1 MSAFVVRL
9 ADVDDAGG
17 IARVHVE
24 SWRETYARLVEPG
37 ELDVLSVER
46 RADRWRTMLS
56 DGTVA
61 WVADDAR
68 GTFGFASVVADD
80 SPEAPR
86 PLVLACIY
94 VLADRLGSGAG
105 QALLDAALG
114 DAPASLFVAED
125 NPRAIRFYERNG
137 FTLDGRSEEH
147 LMVRTAIRSVR
158 MVR

>member
-1 MSAFVVRL
+1 MSDYVVRR
-9 ADVDDAGG
+9 ADVKDAEG

-37 ELDVLSVER
+37 ELDALSVER
-46 RADRWRTMLS
+46 RADRWRAMLS
-56 DGTVA
+56 DGALA

-80 SPEAPR
+80 SPDGPR

-94 VLADRLGSGAG
+94 VLADRHGSGAG

-137 FTLDGRSEEH
+137 FALDGTVEEH